1 MANDPLKGID
11 LDALDREF
19 GGKTLPKSNK
29 QIPDAL
35 KGIDLEALDREFGG
49 TVTAEKEKLKQE
61 WWQGLKDD
69 PNWSGLVSNL
79 APEAGLASRVGVG
92 LLRGGKDVLDTSAHG
107 LARATSAIADRLLPE
122 ILAGPIRKSKD
133 EMLSADKVGNEQFE
147 KEYGN
152 ATSVGLGRLG
162 GQIAAT
168 APLMP
173 TKLIQGV
180 NAVAGALPSISAT
193 GARVAAPLANR
204 LRAAIGTG
212 GIGGA
217 TLGAATS
224 STNDSSLGENVGE
237 GLVSG
242 AIGGPLVVGA
252 SQAGKA
258 LGSKLVGK
266 ISQTRAELAKRAEEL
281 GINLKAT
288 QVSASPL
295 LKKYDQMSGILPFS
309 GARDVS
315 DSQIGQI
322 NRAISRTF
330 GQDTEELSP
339 KLVKD
344 SLKNIGQGM
353 ERVYKSTATNA
364 DTNLAN
370 DLQKVH
376 DNAKLFSDD
385 EEKTVVKHLLN
396 VLKQINSGTIEGE
409 EFHNLTKY
417 NAPLSKMQKA
427 ANPNLVSSA
436 NDIRSALE
444 NAFKRSAHPDTVKE
458 LQKLKLQYK
467 SGKTIEPLVEADA
480 AGDVS
485 PLKLMRKVLSSPG
498 GKLGSGELGEIA
510 DIGRAFFPT
519 PADSGTPAG
528 MMVLNALH
536 SPLSAGSVGLGAL
549 MHGSALSDIM
559 AGGMGLGTNRLMR
572 EAVNSKA
579 VRNAIIRG
587 GTGETHGIVNKLT
600 DMVIPYTSETTKNKD
615 NNRLRIT
622 VYPKD

>member
-1 MANDPLKGID
+1 MADPLKGID

-19 GGKTLPKSNK
+19 GGKMSKSNR

-35 KGIDLEALDREFGG
+35 KNIDLDALDREFGG
-49 TVTAEKEKLKQE
+49 IIEPEKEKPKQE

-69 PNWSGLVSNL
+69 PNWSGLVGNL
-79 APEAGLASRVGVG
+79 APEAGLTKRIGVG
-92 LLRGGKDVLDTSAHG
+92 LLRGGKDVLDTGAHG
-107 LARATSAIADRLLPE
+107 LARVTSAIGDAILPE
-122 ILAGPIRKSKD
+122 SLAGPIRKSKD
-133 EMLSADKVGNEQFE
+133 EVLAADKADNEQFE
-147 KEYGN
+147 KEYGDT
-152 ATSVGLGRLG
+152 TSVGLGRLG

-180 NAVAGALPSISAT
+180 NAVTGALPTISVT
-193 GARVAAPLANR
+193 GARMAAPLVNR

-224 STNDSSLGENVGE
+224 STNDSSLGENIGE

-242 AIGGPLVVGA
+242 AIGGPLVAGA
-252 SQAGKA
+252 SQAGKS

-266 ISQTRAELAKRAEEL
+266 ISNSRAELAKRAEEL

-288 QVSASPL
+288 QVSTSPL

-315 DSQIGQI
+315 DSQVGQI

-353 ERVYKSTATNA
+353 EKVYKSTATNA
-364 DTNLAN
+364 DANLAN
-370 DLQKVH
+370 DLQKVR
-376 DNAKLFSDD
+376 DNSKLFSDD
-385 EEKTVVKHLLN
+385 EERTVAKHLTN
-396 VLKQINSGTIEGE
+396 VLKQIKGGTIDGE

-427 ANPNLVSSA
+427 ANPNLASA
-436 NDIRSALE
+436 ANEIRSALE
-444 NAFKRSAHPDTVKE
+444 NAFKRSAHSDTVKE

-467 SGKTIEPLVEADA
+467 SAKTVEPLIEADA
-480 AGDVS
+480 NGDVS

-519 PADSGTPAG
+519 PADSGTPTG

-536 SPLSAGSVGLGAL
+536 SPLSAGGVGLGAML
-549 MHGSALSDIM
+549 HGSAMTDIA
-559 AGGMGLGTNRLMR
+559 AGGGGLVANRLMR

-600 DMVIPYTSETTKNKD
+600 DMIIPYTSEATKNKD

-622 VYPKD
+622 VYPKY